1 MSLFIGGKKY
11 PNIFVKVKALLQSK
25 NATPTTTDVTVT
37 PDDNYDGLSSVV
49 VKGDANLVPS
59 NIISGKSIFGVD
71 GNATAAKLQS
81 KTITPSTNTKIYFPA
96 SDYNGFSS
104 VTVNAIPSEYVQPSG
119 TRTITSNG
127 TYDVKN
133 YASVS
138 VSVASGGT
146 GSTTTV
152 NGTISTVG
160 TTYSIYYFNGSNT
173 VLTELTGSKTLSVPK
188 NSIIAVY
195 SSWGTVNI
203 YSTLTNA
210 EQLLTTYSC
219 DCGCGEAVTLF
230 KVTGSNFKIPLS

>member
-1 MSLFIGGKKY
+1 MGLFLRNEKY
-11 PNIFVKVKALLQSK
+11 SKIWVKIRSLLQSK
-25 NATPTTTDVTVT
+25 SAASSTSAQTIT
-37 PDDNYDGLSSVV
+37 PDSSYDGL
-49 VKGDANLVPS
+49 N
-59 NIISGKSIFGVD
+59 N
-71 GNATAAKLQS
+71 
-81 KTITPSTNTKIYFPA
+81 
-96 SDYNGFSS
+96 
-104 VTVNAIPSEYVQPSG
+104 
-119 TRTITSNG
+119 
-127 TYDVKN
+127 
-133 YASVS
+133 ASVS
-138 VSVASGGT
+138 VNVASDDS
-146 GSTTTV
+146 GSTTV

-173 VLTELTGSKTLSVPK
+173 VLTELTSSNTLSVPK

>member
-1 MSLFIGGKKY
+1 MGLFLKNEKY
-11 PNIFVKVKALLQSK
+11 SKIWVKIKSLLQSK
-25 NATPTTTDVTVT
+25 SAAPSTSAQTIT
-37 PDDNYDGLSSVV
+37 PDSGYDGL
-49 VKGDANLVPS
+49 N
-59 NIISGKSIFGVD
+59 N
-71 GNATAAKLQS
+71 
-81 KTITPSTNTKIYFPA
+81 
-96 SDYNGFSS
+96 
-104 VTVNAIPSEYVQPSG
+104 
-119 TRTITSNG
+119 
-127 TYDVKN
+127 
-133 YASVS
+133 ASVS
-138 VSVASGGT
+138 VNVASDDS

-173 VLTELTGSKTLSVPK
+173 VLTELTSSNTLSVPK

-210 EQLLTTYSC
+210 ERLLTTYSC

>member
-1 MSLFIGGKKY
+1 MGLFLGNKKY
-11 PNIFVKVKALLQSK
+11 SKIQVKIRSLLQSK
-25 NATPTTTDVTVT
+25 SVT
-37 PDDNYDGLSSVV
+37 PSTAEQTVVPDSSYDGLSSVKV
-49 VKGDANLVPS
+49 G
-59 NIISGKSIFGVD
+59 
-71 GNATAAKLQS
+71 
-81 KTITPSTNTKIYFPA
+81 
-96 SDYNGFSS
+96 
-104 VTVNAIPSEYVQPSG
+104 AIPSSYVQPSG
-119 TRTITSNG
+119 TRSITSNG

-133 YASVS
+133 YASATVN
-138 VSVASGGT
+138 VASG

-173 VLTELTGSKTLSVPK
+173 VLTELTSSNTLSVPK